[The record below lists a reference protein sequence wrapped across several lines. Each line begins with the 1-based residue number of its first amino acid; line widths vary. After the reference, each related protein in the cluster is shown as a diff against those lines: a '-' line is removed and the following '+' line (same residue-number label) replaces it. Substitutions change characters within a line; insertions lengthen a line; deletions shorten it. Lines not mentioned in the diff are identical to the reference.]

1 MRIRADNIPGEG
13 QRIEGTIDP
22 STVELGMPG
31 ISLIEP
37 LAFVGRATRNAES
50 IIVEGKLT
58 GAMEFQCGRCLN
70 SVNEPFDLVM
80 RILFAPEEESAAG
93 GEGAIDAGESFSYY
107 GGGEIDLSREFKDL
121 ILVNLPISPVC
132 SEDCKGMCPRCGED
146 LNKGPCKC
154 GGDKAP
160 SPFDKLKQLKPKL
173 E

>member
-22 STVELGMPG
+22 STVGLGMPG

-37 LAFVGRATRNAES
+37 LAFAGRATRNGEN
-50 IIVEGKLT
+50 IIVEGELT
-58 GAMEFQCGRCLN
+58 GAMKLQCGRCLN
-70 SVNEPFDLVM
+70 SFNEPFDMAM
-80 RILFAPEEESAAG
+80 RILFAPEEEFAA
-93 GEGAIDAGESFSYY
+93 EREDAIDAGEGFSYY

-132 SEDCKGMCPRCGED
+132 SENCKGMCPRCGED